1 MKILIVHYRFFVTGG
16 PERYLFNLM
25 QALEALGHEVIPF
38 SIANINN
45 KASRFAAYFARNI
58 GGSQEVFF
66 DAYPKTFGSYTDLLF
81 REFYSFYIK
90 RRLKKLIKDT
100 QPDICYLLV
109 YKRALSPSV
118 IDACKEMN
126 VPVINRISDYNPVCG
141 AASLYRDGKICYY
154 CLDNGDYG
162 CLKYRCIKGR
172 VVPSAIRYL
181 SIKLQRALR
190 FNDKIDAFVC
200 TNDYMK
206 NVMLKRKIAP
216 SERINVI
223 PTFFHCNGELKGT
236 DKEQKIGDVIKF
248 LYIGNLDESKGI
260 YDLIHALSIVARSHD
275 NFSLTIVGGLHKSE
289 NDKVMRLITELGLS
303 PKIRFQPFRKDGMVM
318 QYYLESNVTVLP
330 TRWVENLPNT
340 LIESIYY
347 HRPVVVPNF
356 GSFESTTSADIAFY
370 FTPLSI
376 QALAETIVGI
386 LDQPEGIRQKANS
399 CEEFYLS
406 HYSEKH
412 HIETLLN
419 LFRKYKNEG
428 N

>member
-162 CLKYRCIKGR
+162 CLKYRCINC
-172 VVPSAIRYL
+172 I
-181 SIKLQRALR
+181 
-190 FNDKIDAFVC
+190 
-200 TNDYMK
+200 
-206 NVMLKRKIAP
+206 LK
-216 SERINVI
+216 
-223 PTFFHCNGELKGT
+223 
-236 DKEQKIGDVIKF
+236 QKISRRRIK
-248 LYIGNLDESKGI
+248 
-260 YDLIHALSIVARSHD
+260 
-275 NFSLTIVGGLHKSE
+275 
-289 NDKVMRLITELGLS
+289 
-303 PKIRFQPFRKDGMVM
+303 
-318 QYYLESNVTVLP
+318 
-330 TRWVENLPNT
+330 T
-340 LIESIYY
+340 LICVKNI
-347 HRPVVVPNF
+347 
-356 GSFESTTSADIAFY
+356 
-370 FTPLSI
+370 
-376 QALAETIVGI
+376 
-386 LDQPEGIRQKANS
+386 
-399 CEEFYLS
+399 
-406 HYSEKH
+406 SE
-412 HIETLLN
+412 
-419 LFRKYKNEG
+419 
-428 N
+428 